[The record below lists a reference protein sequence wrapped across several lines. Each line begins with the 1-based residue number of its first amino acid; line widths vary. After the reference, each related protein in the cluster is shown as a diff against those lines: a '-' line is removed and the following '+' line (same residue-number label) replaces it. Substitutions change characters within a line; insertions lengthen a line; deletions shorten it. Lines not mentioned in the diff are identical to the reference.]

1 MISYNNIQNLYLL
14 NINFFNKNYKI
25 IEIIFNISENEIL
38 NDLLWHRRLGHIGS
52 KVLKQLGLIKK
63 PR

>member
-25 IEIIFNISENEIL
+25 IEIVFNISKNKNL
-38 NDLLWHRRLGHIGS
+38 NNLLWNKYLGYIRS
-52 KVLKQLGLIKK
+52 KVLK
-63 PR
+63 